1 METLLI
7 GAIVVLFIIVVILL
21 FVSSAALR
29 EIESNDEIY
38 NDLSEEFRLLTN
50 RYNRKT
56 YEVREIKKDIKK
68 LANLTSM
75 KTKEQIKFL
84 LNWLTK

>member
-75 KTKEQIKFL
+75 KTKDQIKFL

>member
-68 LANLTSM
+68 VENLTSM

-84 LNWLTK
+84 LN